1 MITIIIIIIIII
13 TIIIIIIIITI
24 IIIIIVIKRQLHL
37 TTQKV
42 SVQENLSGTI
52 FPNLVMSVNNV
63 CN

>member
-1 MITIIIIIIIII
+1 MI